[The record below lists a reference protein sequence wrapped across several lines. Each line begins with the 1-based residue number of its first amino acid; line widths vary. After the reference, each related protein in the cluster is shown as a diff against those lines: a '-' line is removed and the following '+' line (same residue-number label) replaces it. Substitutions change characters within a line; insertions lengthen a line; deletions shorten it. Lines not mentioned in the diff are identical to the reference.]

1 VADDSKKAKK
11 AEAAIETVIQKHR
24 TQESYNQIRNVTCPN
39 SGGGLQRVDVPKRDD
54 NGNVIRN
61 EAGKEVREV
70 ILEVDEIHKAILE

>member
-1 VADDSKKAKK
+1 
-11 AEAAIETVIQKHR
+11 
-24 TQESYNQIRNVTCPN
+24 
-39 SGGGLQRVDVPKRDD
+39 LQRVDVPKRDD